1 MGIREDNSHAPG
13 SPALETAQPGLL
25 SALQVVLGSVLFT
38 GFIPIAPATFGAL
51 LTLPLVWVLPKS
63 VAVYGAVT
71 LVLFLLG
78 VWLATGLEQRW
89 GHDARRITIDELV
102 GMLVSFGYVPFGLIP
117 AIVGLLLFRF
127 FDIVK
132 LPFVRWFERL
142 PGGWGIVMDD
152 VMAGV
157 CTNIVMQV
165 LFRLVF
171 HLHGL
176 KQWSML
182 NWS

>member
-1 MGIREDNSHAPG
+1 MGTREDTRSTPE
-13 SPALETAQPGLL
+13 SPALGPARPGLL
-25 SALQVVLGSVLFT
+25 SMLQVVLGSVLFT

-51 LTLPLVWVLPKS
+51 LALPLVWVLPKS
-63 VAVYGAVT
+63 LVT
-71 LVLFLLG
+71 YAGVTILLFLLG
-78 VWLATGLEQRW
+78 VWLATRLEQRW
-89 GHDARRITIDELV
+89 GHDHRRITIDELV
-102 GMLVSFGYVPFGLIP
+102 GMLVSFGYVPFGVIP
-117 AIVGLLLFRF
+117 AIAGFLLFRF

-132 LPFVRWFERL
+132 LPFVRWFESL

-157 CTNIVMQV
+157 CTNVVLQV

-171 HLHGL
+171 HLSGL

-182 NWS
+182 SWS

>member
-1 MGIREDNSHAPG
+1 MRHA
-13 SPALETAQPGLL
+13 SC
-25 SALQVVLGSVLFT
+25 VLGSVLGT
-38 GFIPIAPATFGAL
+38 GFIPIAPATFGTLVAVAL
-51 LTLPLVWVLPKS
+51 AWALPKS
-63 VAVYGAVT
+63 VIIYGGALV
-71 LVLFLLG
+71 VLFLLG
-78 VWLATGLEQRW
+78 VRLATVLEQRW
-89 GHDARRITIDELV
+89 GTDARRITIDELV
-102 GMLVSFGYVPFGLIP
+102 GTLVGFFLVPFGLIP
-117 AIVGLLLFRF
+117 AIAGFLLFRF
-127 FDIVK
+127 FDIIK

-157 CTNIVMQV
+157 CTNVVMQV